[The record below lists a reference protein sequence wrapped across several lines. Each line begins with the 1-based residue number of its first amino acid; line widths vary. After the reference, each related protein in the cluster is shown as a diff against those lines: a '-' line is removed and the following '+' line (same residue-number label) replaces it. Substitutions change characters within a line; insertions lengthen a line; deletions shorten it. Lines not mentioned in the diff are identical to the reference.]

1 MRNVKT
7 TSNLSLRKKQRMLKL
22 EANVNGQLV
31 KKSTKFFLNLEKNDP
46 LKRFVRKLEVNWK
59 EMCDQT
65 ILNYETRIFSKKPL
79 F

>member
-1 MRNVKT
+1 MYTKFVNLQTIFLCSEILMNMRNVKT

-46 LKRFVRKLEVNWK
+46 LKRFVRKLEVN
-59 EMCDQT
+59 
-65 ILNYETRIFSKKPL
+65 
-79 F
+79 